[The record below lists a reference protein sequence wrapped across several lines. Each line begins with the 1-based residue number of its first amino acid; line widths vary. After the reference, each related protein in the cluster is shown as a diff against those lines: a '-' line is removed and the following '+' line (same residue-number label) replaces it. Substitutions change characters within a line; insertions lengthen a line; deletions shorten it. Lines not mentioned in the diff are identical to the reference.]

1 LICRLREEVKF
12 LKKTNKKKKIFYQFI
27 LSMRKTKL
35 INAKA
40 ADLTVFYD
48 ENDPQQYLVYSLKF
62 GETVIGGNP
71 DKSSLVLHF
80 SSELDDAHAKI
91 TVEDEDYSIE
101 DLGSHKGTFKIKSD
115 NSLIRLKPFKSYDL
129 APQTAFYLGRFK

>member
-1 LICRLREEVKF
+1 
-12 LKKTNKKKKIFYQFI
+12 
-27 LSMRKTKL
+27 M
-35 INAKA
+35 
-40 ADLTVFYD
+40 
-48 ENDPQQYLVYSLKF
+48 
-62 GETVIGGNP
+62 
-71 DKSSLVLHF
+71 LHF
-80 SSELDDAHAKI
+80 TSELDDAHAKI